1 MLQLHWRGRHRDGKR
16 EWQWQLRSQQFVGN
30 ASSSDSSKSG
40 STRAGGENRMAAAVL
55 VGAAA
60 VAFADLGVVK
70 LGSAVEVN
78 SVE

>member
-1 MLQLHWRGRHRDGKR
+1 
-16 EWQWQLRSQQFVGN
+16 
-30 ASSSDSSKSG
+30 
-40 STRAGGENRMAAAVL
+40 MAAAVL